1 MTLKDLEPLSKT
13 EKEMVERLATEDEA
27 VSAIVTRRQFLR
39 RNKAHEASLAKEQ
52 YRGRF
57 ACHNEKET
65 ATMPILQQED
75 Y

>member
-13 EKEMVERLATEDEA
+13 EKQMISRLATEEEQ
-27 VSAIVTRRQFLR
+27 VSAILNRRAYLR
-39 RNKAHEASLAKEQ
+39 ENSEYTSSLCKDLA
-52 YRGRF
+52 RARF

-65 ATMPILQQED
+65 ATMPILTQED